1 MHIEVQNKWCFLFVV
16 IYWYFSEPPI
26 NPSLFGTILAGLIL
40 SLLGQLQIKHRQ
52 SGTITLTNR
61 KAIGLLAYLLIESDH
76 AHSRE
81 FLLGLL
87 WPDLPTA
94 AAQNN
99 LRVTWAY
106 LQKALGTSASA
117 EQPYLIGDRLALCFN
132 PLSDHELD
140 VARFHS
146 LIEACRLHPH
156 SDPHDCSECAA
167 WLTEALDLV
176 RGEFLDE
183 FSLANCLQ
191 FDEWLLMQRQHFQ
204 VQVTAALEQLAVFH
218 ERAGQLAEAER
229 TIRRL
234 LDHDPLSE
242 AAYRQLMRVLAR
254 ADQRSAA
261 LDVYDTFRRVLA
273 TELGLAP
280 AVETVTLA
288 EQIRARAPFESY
300 STQAALPPVLTRF
313 FGRQHESARLVDLLS
328 RRTVRL
334 VTLTGPGGVGKTR
347 LAIEVAHRMAGVF
360 AHDICF
366 VKLAGVA
373 DGSAVDDAVAVALR
387 LPTNTGRSSTGAIL
401 DYLRDKT
408 MLLVLDN
415 CEHLAKACARL
426 VQTLCRDAAGLTV
439 LATSLIPLHLEEEHV
454 IRLEPFT
461 TPAIEGAEQ
470 LTVADSL
477 SFDSVQ
483 LFTDRAT
490 QSLLSFTLTDAN
502 IMAVARICQQLD
514 GIPLAI
520 EIAAAQARAL
530 PVEAIADRL
539 GQRFAWLNKQATEAI
554 PRQRTLRTLIDWSYG
569 LLSTQERSVLRRL
582 AVFAGGWT
590 LEAAEAVNAPGE
602 PCAEVLAE
610 LVDHS
615 LVVFGNDAER
625 RRYSMHETIRQF
637 ARTQLRG
644 SDYEADALERHA
656 RYYAQLVSRSAE
668 NRAGQTLPERLR
680 TLQDDHDNLRRA
692 FEWLLA
698 HDSEQALTLVA
709 QLGTD
714 LNFWELGGF
723 FHEGRRWLQQ
733 TLEDS
738 KGSVSLQRGHALLT
752 AADLSS
758 AISDFDYGLQCA
770 RQAQQLFQELGD
782 QQGEID
788 ARLVYCDLARYSGEL
803 MHLQQQIE
811 EALQMA
817 EHISY
822 TAGMAKGKQLLA
834 ISCVYTKG
842 ESEAA
847 IQYELSSVALWRELE
862 SPLELATALNL
873 LGADLL
879 ETHQYAAARQA
890 LLESRD
896 IYQSL
901 GYQRGV
907 ALAMH
912 NLGCVAQEMGEY
924 AKARE
929 LLCESLR
936 IRRHLGLLRGY
947 AYSFEQLAQ
956 INEIEKRYELAVQ
969 LLAAAET
976 LRVRIG
982 APLERIEQK
991 DNEDALTRLRAQLG
1005 DAVFELEWSKG
1016 AAMTTEQA
1024 ITFALN

>member
-1 MHIEVQNKWCFLFVV
+1 
-16 IYWYFSEPPI
+16 
-26 NPSLFGTILAGLIL
+26 LAGLVF

-52 SGTITLTNR
+52 LGAITLTTR

-106 LQKALGTSASA
+106 LQKALGTSASD
-117 EQPYLIGDRLALCFN
+117 EQPHLIGDRLALRFN

-140 VARFHS
+140 VARFRT

-156 SDPHDCSECAA
+156 SDQQDCSECAA
-167 WLTEALDLV
+167 RLTEALDLV
-176 RGEFLDE
+176 RGDFLDE

-191 FDEWLLMQRQHFQ
+191 FDEWLLTQRQHFQ
-204 VQVTAALEQLAVFH
+204 MQETAALEQLAAFH

-242 AAYRQLMRVLAR
+242 AAYRRLMRVLAQ

-261 LDVYDTFRRVLA
+261 LDAYETCRRVLA

-280 AVETVTLA
+280 SVETVTLA
-288 EQIRARAPFESY
+288 EQIRARALFEAHT
-300 STQAALPPVLTRF
+300 TQTALPPVLTRF
-313 FGRQHESARLVDLLS
+313 FGRQQESARLVDLLS

-360 AHDICF
+360 AYDICL
-366 VKLAGVA
+366 VELAGVA
-373 DGSAVDDAVAVALR
+373 DGSAVDDTVAAALR
-387 LPTNTGRSSTGAIL
+387 LPTNTGRSSTSAIL
-401 DYLRDKT
+401 DYLRGKT

-439 LATSLIPLHLEEEHV
+439 LATSLIPLHLPEEQV
-454 IRLEPFT
+454 IRLEPFA
-461 TPAIEGAEQ
+461 TPAIDGTER

-477 SFDSVQ
+477 SFDSIQ
-483 LFTDRAT
+483 LFTDRAA
-490 QSLLSFTLTDAN
+490 QSLLPFALTDAN
-502 IMAVARICQQLD
+502 VLAVARICQQLD

-530 PVEAIADRL
+530 PVAAIAERL
-539 GQRFAWLNKQATEAI
+539 GQRFAWVNKRADETM

-569 LLSTQERSVLRRL
+569 LLSAQERSVLRRL

-590 LEAAEAVNAPGE
+590 LEAAEAISAPGE
-602 PCAEVLAE
+602 SCAEVLAE

-637 ARTQLRG
+637 AQTQLRG
-644 SDYEADALERHA
+644 SDQEADALERHA
-656 RYYAQLVSRSAE
+656 RYYAQFVSRAAE
-668 NRAGQTLPERLR
+668 NQAAQTFPERLR
-680 TLQDDHDNLRRA
+680 TVQDDHDNLRRA

-698 HDSEQALTLVA
+698 HDREQALALVA

-723 FHEGRRWLQQ
+723 FQEGRRWLERA
-733 TLEDS
+733 LEGS
-738 KGSVSLQRGHALLT
+738 QESVSPQRGHALLA

-758 AISDFDYGLQCA
+758 AITDFDYGLLCA
-770 RQAQQLFQELGD
+770 RQAQELFQQLGD
-782 QQGEID
+782 QRGEID
-788 ARLVYCDLARYSGEL
+788 ARLKYCDLAELAGERANV
-803 MHLQQQIE
+803 QAQAE

-817 EHISY
+817 ERISY
-822 TAGMAKGKQLLA
+822 TAGIAKARLVLGTTTAYAGDIQ
-834 ISCVYTKG
+834 
-842 ESEAA
+842 AA
-847 IQYELSSVALWRELE
+847 YQYVLPSIAMWRELE
-862 SPLELATALNL
+862 RSFDLATALNRLAGAL
-873 LGADLL
+873 LAVH
-879 ETHQYAAARQA
+879 EYVAARQA
-890 LLESRD
+890 FEESRD

-901 GYQRGV
+901 GYRRGV
-907 ALAMH
+907 ALAIQ
-912 NLGCVAQEMGEY
+912 NLGGVAYQLGDY
-924 AKARE
+924 ARARA
-929 LLCESLR
+929 LFCDALR
-936 IRRHLGLLRGY
+936 IRHELGLQRGY
-947 AYSFEQLAQ
+947 AYSFEFIADVD
-956 INEIEKRYELAVQ
+956 EIEKRYERAVQ

-982 APLERIEQK
+982 APVEQINRK
-991 DNEDALTRLRAQLG
+991 ENEDALTRLRAQLG
-1005 DAVFELEWSKG
+1005 DTVFELEWAKG
-1016 AAMTTEQA
+1016 ATMTTEQV
-1024 ITFALN
+1024 IALALS